1 MGLSGNPELCRDRIS
16 TRQPRICPSWWGI
29 STVIRQPG
37 PKFPRCS
44 SYEGWKSAFF
54 RPVFEI
60 FKRLQFG
67 PEMWL
72 QGEIC
77 IIWCGLAQIFQKKIF
92 FSKIFF
98 KKFEKRQNTV
108 FHVWAKTG
116 SCWRDICINIGVGK
130 TGTARRS
137 KRYMNCSW
145 QFIFAIFYP
154 QKCGKKPQNRQ
165 KMT

>member
-16 TRQPRICPSWWGI
+16 TRQPWICPSWWGI
-29 STVIRQPG
+29 SMVIGQSG

-67 PEMWL
+67 PGMWL

-77 IIWCGLAQIFQKKIF
+77 IIWCGLAQIFKKKKIK
-92 FSKIFF
+92 KIWKAAKHRFWRF
-98 KKFEKRQNTV
+98 GKNGGLLEGHLHKYWRRQNGHGQAIETV
-108 FHVWAKTG
+108 YELFFTISICYILYSKMWKKTWKSAKN
-116 SCWRDICINIGVGK
+116 DI
-130 TGTARRS
+130 T
-137 KRYMNCSW
+137 
-145 QFIFAIFYP
+145 
-154 QKCGKKPQNRQ
+154 
-165 KMT
+165 